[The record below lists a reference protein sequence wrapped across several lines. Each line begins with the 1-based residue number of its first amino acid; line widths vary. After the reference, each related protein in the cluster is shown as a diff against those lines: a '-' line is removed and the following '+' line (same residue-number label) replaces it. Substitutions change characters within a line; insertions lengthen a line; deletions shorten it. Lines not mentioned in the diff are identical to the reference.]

1 VFWTVEI
8 QAAANAT
15 KYSPEDLYVNALV
28 GADGENSSVAK
39 FGHFDKKVL
48 QGSRAIGITT
58 NFVNTKTTPENSVK
72 EVSLLAVYHQEFFKK
87 LVQTYNI
94 DLENLVYYREDTHYL
109 VMTAKTDSLV
119 AKGVVKTKY
128 PSIDQLLA
136 RENKDISKLENFV
149 REVATYLGLPSSCQF
164 VKTPSGANDVSIFDF
179 SKKQQSVVP
188 LQYIP
193 APNSNA
199 AQNLPVVLTGDALVE
214 PFWPLGTGANRAI
227 LAALDAA
234 WVLKR
239 SFGADQKANQQQISK
254 EGGSAYRVLM
264 TCTPDDLVSNFGL
277 HSIEPSTRYR
287 AVSKFR

>member
-1 VFWTVEI
+1 
-8 QAAANAT
+8 
-15 KYSPEDLYVNALV
+15 
-28 GADGENSSVAK
+28 
-39 FGHFDKKVL
+39 
-48 QGSRAIGITT
+48 
-58 NFVNTKTTPENSVK
+58 
-72 EVSLLAVYHQEFFKK
+72 
-87 LVQTYNI
+87 
-94 DLENLVYYREDTHYL
+94 
-109 VMTAKTDSLV
+109 MTAKTESLV
-119 AKGVVKTKY
+119 AKGVVKNKY
-128 PSIDQLLA
+128 PNIDQLLA

-149 REVATYLGLPSSCQF
+149 REVATYLGLPPTCQF

-199 AQNLPVVLTGDALVE
+199 AQNLPVALTGDALVE

-239 SFGADQKANQQQISK
+239 SFGADQKANQQQVSK
-254 EGGSAYRVLM
+254 ESGSAYRVLM